1 MIRFVL
7 RFLGLMSL
15 VAALTAL
22 ICDGI
27 RSIVDQTLYIST
39 VGSVCENIP
48 QSWFAALQPAIEQLA
63 DVWYEVIQPY
73 FLKQP
78 VWLVLAIIGAILIWA
93 KEETS
98 NRTRARLRNSLA
110 PVAMQ
115 QRHETS

>member
-1 MIRFVL
+1 MIRFIL

-39 VGSVCENIP
+39 VGT
-48 QSWFAALQPAIEQLA
+48 QSWFMALQSAIERLA
-63 DVWYEVIQPY
+63 GVWHEAIQPY
-73 FLKQP
+73 LLKQP
-78 VWLVLAIIGAILIWA
+78 AWLVLAIIGAILIWA

-110 PVAMQ
+110 PVAMEQ
-115 QRHETS
+115 GHEAS